1 MGGVFLTE
9 FAVSK
14 QDLYLGKKGE
24 EAAVGLLKDN
34 GYKILLRNYKT
45 KLGEIDIIASDKGT
59 ICFIEV
65 KTRQS
70 NRFGSPVEAISES
83 KQRQISKAAL
93 AFLKEKNLLDKKARF
108 DVVSIM
114 YSKAKPQL
122 DLIKNAFE
130 LNNHFLY

>member
-1 MGGVFLTE
+1 M
-9 FAVSK
+9 SK
-14 QDLYLGKKGE
+14 QGLHLGREGE
-24 EAAVGLLKDN
+24 ETAVGLLKDN

-70 NRFGSPVEAISES
+70 DRFGLPAEAISAS
-83 KQRQISKAAL
+83 KQRQISKVAL
-93 AFLKEKNLLDKKARF
+93 AFLKERSLLDKKARF
-108 DVVSIM
+108 DVVSIL
-114 YSKAKPQL
+114 YSEDKPRL

-130 LNNHFLY
+130 LNNYFIY

>member
-1 MGGVFLTE
+1 M
-9 FAVSK
+9 SK

-24 EAAVGLLKDN
+24 ETAVGLLKGN

-59 ICFIEV
+59 ICFVEV

-70 NRFGSPVEAISES
+70 DRFGLPSEAISAS

-93 AFLKEKNLLDKKARF
+93 TFLKERNLLDKKARF

-114 YSKAKPQL
+114 YSKDNPKL

-130 LNNHFLY
+130 LDNDFVY